1 MTEKVDPIKLHKD
14 ANAMMENGM
23 YVEAREIYAKV
34 SDLYYK
40 GQNYFGAAE
49 MNYKAGECSLRLRDF
64 QKAVEFFNKSAEISF
79 AKGFERY
86 GIAALEN
93 RSHKEAR

>member
-49 MNYKAGECSLRLRDF
+49 MNYKAGVACD
-64 QKAVEFFNKSAEISF
+64 
-79 AKGFERY
+79 
-86 GIAALEN
+86 
-93 RSHKEAR
+93 